1 MGGDWLYVRLGIRS
15 KSQIERNVNLRLR
28 VILNAVLRGAMRMAR
43 SCNRPVDILDWGL
56 GRGLSLQF
64 IKDKNRAVGPH
75 L

>member
-1 MGGDWLYVRLGIRS
+1 
-15 KSQIERNVNLRLR
+15 
-28 VILNAVLRGAMRMAR
+28 MRMTR
-43 SCNRPVDILDWGL
+43 SCSRPVDILDWEL